1 MLDAGSGVAE
11 CGGSLVGWPSTETPA
26 RPDLR
31 SGRQVYGVLVRWI
44 EWCGALSGG
53 DSPSLFVGVGPVVG
67 PVGFA
72 PVGPAGEGLHS
83 VVAPAQ
89 AGEVVGVGLPGWAV
103 GVEGVDVVEVGAV
116 GGDRWEE
123 RRVGKECGSK
133 CRS

>member
-1 MLDAGSGVAE
+1 MIHSSSSSADSRRR
-11 CGGSLVGWPSTETPA
+11 SSGWPSTETCSL
-26 RPDLR
+26 PDRR

-83 VVAPAQ
+83 VVAPAP

-103 GVEGVDVVEVGAV
+103 GVVGVAVCEVGGIGRA
-116 GGDRWEE
+116 
-123 RRVGKECGSK
+123 S
-133 CRS
+133 CR